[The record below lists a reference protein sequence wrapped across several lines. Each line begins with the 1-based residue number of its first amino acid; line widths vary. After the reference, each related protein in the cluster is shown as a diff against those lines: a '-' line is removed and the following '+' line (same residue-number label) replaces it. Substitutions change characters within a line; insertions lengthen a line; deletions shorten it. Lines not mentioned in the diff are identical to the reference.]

1 VSLAIFD
8 LDNTLLEGDS
18 DHAWGEFLVNKGI
31 VDAQV
36 YRQANDLFYQQYQ
49 DGSLNIDEYLE
60 FALKPLINQPTQ
72 ILSDW
77 HKQFMRDYI
86 APMRQ
91 PRADALLQKHRDQ
104 GDHLLII
111 TATNH
116 FITGPIAALL
126 GVGEILATDPEMIDG
141 FYTGRVSGTPCFQRG
156 KVTRLEQWL
165 KNNSHSLANSF
176 FYSDSFNDL
185 PLLELVDNPVA
196 VDPDDR
202 LAKHAVD
209 HQWPIIS
216 LRG

>member
-1 VSLAIFD
+1 
-8 LDNTLLEGDS
+8 
-18 DHAWGEFLVNKGI
+18 
-31 VDAQV
+31 
-36 YRQANDLFYQQYQ
+36 
-49 DGSLNIDEYLE
+49 
-60 FALKPLINQPTQ
+60 
-72 ILSDW
+72 
-77 HKQFMRDYI
+77 MRDYI

-116 FITGPIAALL
+116 FITGPIAAFL

-165 KNNSHSLANSF
+165 KSNSHSLDNSF

-216 LRG
+216 LRGST